1 MYPPGT
7 SKRVSNNLIFLRKK
21 GIDQSCNLTLRNNEN
36 QTYNNNNDEEVKQE
50 SHLLKC
56 LNILFGTLKP
66 TLHKEFSLEL
76 MQVFN
81 WRLLVTWPRFH
92 VQRLGN
98 SPLIFVFLEPL
109 LYSGSLKSK
118 LLPLICLL
126 KLNIGFSPLLLVRF
140 SGSLIIRDLH
150 IQLTATTILYSDNQV
165 ACHIVFNLTFHE
177 KTKYVDIDYHV
188 VHENLNA

>member
-1 MYPPGT
+1 LENNARFVINSTTVDECFAKHVYPPGT

-81 WRLLVTWPRFH
+81 
-92 VQRLGN
+92 
-98 SPLIFVFLEPL
+98 
-109 LYSGSLKSK
+109 
-118 LLPLICLL
+118 
-126 KLNIGFSPLLLVRF
+126 
-140 SGSLIIRDLH
+140 
-150 IQLTATTILYSDNQV
+150 
-165 ACHIVFNLTFHE
+165 
-177 KTKYVDIDYHV
+177 
-188 VHENLNA
+188 